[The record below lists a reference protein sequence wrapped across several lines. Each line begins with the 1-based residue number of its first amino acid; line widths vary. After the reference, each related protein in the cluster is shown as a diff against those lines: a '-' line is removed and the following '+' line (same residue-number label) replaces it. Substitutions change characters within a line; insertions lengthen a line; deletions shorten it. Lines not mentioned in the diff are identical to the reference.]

1 MKCINWYFEK
11 QVIVKNS
18 MESFVFN
25 EEDFKYIESMRIDRE
40 VWYRINQKYKR
51 NQDLHNKVINEWK
64 QIAINVE

>member
-25 EEDFKYIESMRIDRE
+25 EEDFKYIESMRIDWK

-64 QIAINVE
+64 QIVINVE